1 MLPGAESEY
10 DALSLM
16 APLDESVIAP
26 LPPDAVMLAAS
37 PKFPLLADKLTKLT
51 PVIVAPT
58 FWLMLPLFEFKVI
71 ALPAESEPPTVSE
84 VVAPDVI
91 TWMLPEEELLA
102 FSSTVPVPMVSVTFA
117 SFLELRVIEV
127 AVVFAMLMAPFVLV
141 TLSTGV
147 ETRLPSVTSPLPF
160 MTIEL
165 AAVRLKF
172 VLTVEPVEV
181 MLILSEVIM
190 LPFSRNAPLEINVA

>member
-58 FWLMLPLFEFKVI
+58 FWLMLPLFEFNVI

-84 VVAPDVI
+84 VVAPDVL